1 MSINNWFWLNYKI
14 PSLLMSYTTTSSNKW
29 VKNIF
34 YVNSF
39 RINSQFH
46 IPETLQKLANYCG
59 QIWLISFIYIVLYL
73 IICWK
78 LTYLHNLS
86 QHYLYKNQFVK
97 KNTHLIYQFTGSHR
111 VMFTLFDAVFL
122 HPLRLHSIH
131 LCLRGI
137 DCPNSLC
144 V

>member
-1 MSINNWFWLNYKI
+1 MSDCLNLFLPKKYLSSTYKWLEIRSYSGFALHRYFTFKKKKIGKMSINNWFWLNYKI

-59 QIWLISFIYIVLYL
+59 QIWLISFIYSPLFNNL
-73 IICWK
+73 LK
-78 LTYLHNLS
+78 TYLSS
-86 QHYLYKNQFVK
+86 QLI
-97 KNTHLIYQFTGSHR
+97 TALLIYK
-111 VMFTLFDAVFL
+111 
-122 HPLRLHSIH
+122 SI
-131 LCLRGI
+131 C
-137 DCPNSLC
+137 
-144 V
+144 